1 MEKINENIRFS
12 LAKISTD
19 QFAIISNSF
28 KIGDVV
34 NLKTGLQ
41 FGADKENKIISVK
54 ASFQFEQQAIPF
66 LIIEASCFFKIEPTD
81 WNTFVVEGEIVVPKE
96 IITHFTVLTVGTVRG
111 ILHAKTEGTN
121 FNGFLIPTVNVTK
134 LVTSDVR
141 M

>member
-1 MEKINENIRFS
+1 MEANNKNIRFS

-28 KIGDVV
+28 KIGEAV

-41 FGADKENKIISVK
+41 FGADKENKIVSVK

-66 LIIEASCFFKIEPTD
+66 LIVEASCFFKIEPTD
-81 WNTFVVEGEIVVPKE
+81 WTTFLEEGEIVVPKG

-121 FNGFLIPTVNVTK
+121 FNGFIIPTINVTK
-134 LVTSDVR
+134 LVTSDVH

>member
-1 MEKINENIRFS
+1 MEKNNKSVRFS
-12 LAKISTD
+12 LVKISTD
-19 QFAIISNSF
+19 QFAIITNSF
-28 KIGDVV
+28 KIGEAV

-41 FGADKENKIISVK
+41 FGADKENKILSVK

-66 LIIEASCFFKIEPTD
+66 LVIEASCFFKIEPND
-81 WNTFVVEGEIVVPKE
+81 WNTFAEEREIVVPKG

-121 FNGFLIPTVNVTK
+121 FNGFVIPTIDVTK
-134 LVTSDVR
+134 LVTSDIR